1 MVACLLFVVPHAVVA
16 QVYGVPAS
24 VTAIQYHVPPF
35 LPNIRPSVTSLG
47 PYSYGYNSSSVTR
60 SYGGVRT
67 GCRLGCR
74 NRGSYGYG
82 SGAYYAP
89 IYAAV
94 PFYDT
99 SYDTSDAGPYLY
111 SGPPAETTVHI
122 VVDSPP
128 DRRAAVAELDDDDQT
143 ARTDPASR
151 RASDAKP
158 LEVTVLVFRDG
169 HRQEVSNYAIM
180 GQTVYIF
187 DLGRQK
193 IGLGDLDVP
202 ATIRLNDDHGIDFH
216 LPANSPS

>member
-1 MVACLLFVVPHAVVA
+1 MVACVLFVVPHAAVG
-16 QVYGVPAS
+16 QVHGVPAS

-47 PYSYGYNSSSVTR
+47 PYGYGYNPSSLPR
-60 SYGGVRT
+60 PYGVPRNL
-67 GCRLGCR
+67 CPWGCR
-74 NRGSYGYG
+74 NRVSYGYG
-82 SGAYYAP
+82 AGAYYAP

-99 SYDTSDAGPYLY
+99 SDPGPYLS
-111 SGPPAETTVHI
+111 SGPPSDTTLHI
-122 VVDSPP
+122 VVDAPP
-128 DRRAAVAELDDDDQT
+128 ERHAAADQDDDDQVVMT
-143 ARTDPASR
+143 APPKRE
-151 RASDAKP
+151 SDAKP

-180 GQTVYIF
+180 GQIVYVF
-187 DLGRQK
+187 DNGRQK

-202 ATIRLNDDHGIDFH
+202 ATIRLNDDRGVDFH